1 VVRNGKGRAEWEVGL
16 MEKRMEREGKGK
28 RMGRGKG
35 EERMGRGE
43 GRDEEKRQ
51 QRSREEGMGKVG

>member
-1 VVRNGKGRAEWEVGL
+1 MGRGGQSGRLGEWRRGWKE
-16 MEKRMEREGKGK
+16 KGK